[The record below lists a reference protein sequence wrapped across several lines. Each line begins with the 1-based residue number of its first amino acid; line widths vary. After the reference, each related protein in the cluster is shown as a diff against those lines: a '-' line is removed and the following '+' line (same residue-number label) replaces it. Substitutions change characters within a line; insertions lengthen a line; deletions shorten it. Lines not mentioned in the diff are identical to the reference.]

1 MRVILVPVADRPEC
15 ASALKVSFELGKR
28 LGASVSGCH
37 MRLHRYSEVP
47 RRYSEVPMT
56 NAFAP
61 VLIVHA

>member
-1 MRVILVPVADRPEC
+1 MRVILVPVADRPEY

-37 MRLHRYSEVP
+37 MRPH
-47 RRYSEVPMT
+47 RYSEVPMT

-61 VLIVHA
+61 VLILHA